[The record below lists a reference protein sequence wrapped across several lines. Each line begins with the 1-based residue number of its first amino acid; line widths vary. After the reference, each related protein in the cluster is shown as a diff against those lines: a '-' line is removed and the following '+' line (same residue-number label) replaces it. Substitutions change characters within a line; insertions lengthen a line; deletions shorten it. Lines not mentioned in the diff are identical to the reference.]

1 MKRIILFLMVLLS
14 VPSLAQ
20 EVTEDSLAV
29 VENEVVPEI
38 NYLTINTDQQNSMIY
53 INDEFVGFNKVSK
66 LLNVGEPYTWK
77 VECDMYRLVNGND
90 TMTSGDAVVVDIKMQ
105 AAYGILNVTS
115 VPEENA
121 VVFVDNK
128 HVGNTP
134 LSSVKMKI
142 GQHKM
147 LVFKDE
153 YDPYHYDFEVFGY
166 DTVAVDVTMISNV
179 KNITI
184 KAEED
189 SDIYVDNEFKG
200 VGSWFG
206 NVSMGSHIFEARKI
220 SHKPFSLQ
228 AAIQQE
234 DGNDTILLGAPTPL
248 YGRLELDTEPTGASV
263 YVADEC
269 IGKTPFAK
277 NLLIGEYEL
286 VLKNE
291 EKADLTLNVNIEEN
305 DTLALKE
312 KFADSK
318 RVFIM
323 TDRSG
328 DSLFVNDKY
337 VGNTPQTLYLTYNV
351 HTIKAVRDK
360 YNVTNEL
367 DAFFASDT
375 VEYFVGKEMQ
385 IVTDSEKDR
394 VYIDGEKIG
403 KAPCTAKLSYGTHQL
418 KITRGKYVYER
429 TIAVEDDGLEE
440 LEIKLGKNVTIKT
453 MDKGDKVY
461 VDGKYLGKTPLT
473 KYMYYGDREVK
484 IVRNKELEKTH
495 TITVSDDEVNEYTLY
510 IGQLVTLESTKKGD
524 HIYIDGIKQG
534 RSPLEYDMPI
544 GNHEVMVK
552 RHRKTDVQRLYII
565 KDGQSHF
572 YFRPAKETINEF
584 IANGMKFFTLN
595 ASSLEGKYSYGISW
609 GSYKK
614 VGWHISLL
622 TNFDMVN
629 GEYQTGINQ
638 FLTKYNETP
647 DATELTDKQLNSRLA
662 ATAGLMFKVAGPVY
676 LKLGGGYAMYTTLDQ
691 ATNEEWYK
699 SSNPKDI
706 NYNGLLLTGGLQFNL
721 KNFVIST
728 DLNTT
733 QNFEF
738 MEFKVGIGFSKKKD
752 KNKK

>member
-1 MKRIILFLMVLLS
+1 MILFLMVLLS
-14 VPSLAQ
+14 LPSLAQ
-20 EVTEDSLAV
+20 EVIEDSLAV
-29 VENEVVPEI
+29 VENEIVPEI

-115 VPEENA
+115 SPEENA
-121 VVFVDNK
+121 VIFVDNK

-134 LSSVKMKI
+134 LSSVKMTI

-147 LVFKDE
+147 LIYKDE
-153 YDPYHYDFEVFGY
+153 YEPYHYDFEIFGY

-179 KNITI
+179 KNISI
-184 KAEED
+184 KAED
-189 SDIYVDNEFKG
+189 NSDIYVDNEFKG

-206 NVSMGSHIFEARKI
+206 NVSYGSHIFEARKI

-228 AAIQQE
+228 ANVQQE
-234 DGNDTILLGAPTPL
+234 GGNDTILLGLPTPV
-248 YGRLELDTEPTGASV
+248 YGRLELATIPSGASV
-263 YVADEC
+263 YVADKYL
-269 IGKTPFAK
+269 GKTPFAE

-291 EKADLTLNVNIEEN
+291 AKADITLNVNIEEN
-305 DTLALKE
+305 ETLVLEE

-318 RVFIM
+318 RVFVM

-337 VGNTPQTLYLTYNV
+337 VGNSPQTLYLTHDV
-351 HTIKAVRDK
+351 HIIKAVRDK

-367 DAFFASDT
+367 DVFFANDT
-375 VEYFVGKEMQ
+375 VKYFVGKEMQ
-385 IVTDSEKDR
+385 IVTDSEKDK

-403 KAPCTAKLSYGTHQL
+403 KAPCTAKLSYGTHEL
-418 KITRGKYVYER
+418 KIARGKYVYER
-429 TIAVEDDGLEE
+429 TIAVEDDGLKE
-440 LEIKLGKNVTIKT
+440 LKVELGKKVTIKT
-453 MDKGDKVY
+453 TDKADKVY
-461 VDGKYLGKTPLT
+461 VDGKYIGKTPLT
-473 KYMYYGDREVK
+473 KYMYYGNREIK
-484 IVRNKELEKTH
+484 IVRDKELEKTH
-495 TITVSDDEVNEYTLY
+495 TITVSDDDVNEYTLY

-524 HIYIDGIKQG
+524 DIYIDGIKKG
-534 RSPLEYDMPI
+534 DSPLVYDMPI
-544 GNHEVMVK
+544 GNHEVLVK

-572 YFRPAKETINEF
+572 YFKPAKETINEF

-595 ASSLEGKYSYGISW
+595 ASSLQGKYSYGVSW

-622 TNFDMVN
+622 TNFDIVD
-629 GEYQTGINQ
+629 GEYHTGINQ
-638 FLTKYNETP
+638 FLTEYNEIAP
-647 DATELTDKQLNSRLA
+647 DAAELTGKQLNSRLA
-662 ATAGLMFKVAGPVY
+662 ATAGLMFKVYGPIY
-676 LKLGGGYAMYTTLDQ
+676 LKLGGGYAMYTSLDQ
-691 ATNEEWYK
+691 AVTEEWYK
-699 SSNPKDI
+699 SSNSKDI

-721 KNFVIST
+721 KNLVIST

-738 MEFKVGIGFSKKKD
+738 MEFKVGIGFSKKKN
-752 KNKK
+752 KNK

>member
-1 MKRIILFLMVLLS
+1 MVLLS
-14 VPSLAQ
+14 LPSLAQ
-20 EVTEDSLAV
+20 EVIEDSLAV
-29 VENEVVPEI
+29 VENEIVPEI

-115 VPEENA
+115 SPEENA
-121 VVFVDNK
+121 VIFVDNK

-134 LSSVKMKI
+134 LSSVKMTI

-147 LVFKDE
+147 LIYKDE
-153 YDPYHYDFEVFGY
+153 YEPYHYDFEIFGY

-179 KNITI
+179 KNISI
-184 KAEED
+184 KAED
-189 SDIYVDNEFKG
+189 NSDIYVDNEFKG

-206 NVSMGSHIFEARKI
+206 NVSYGSHIFEARKI

-228 AAIQQE
+228 ANVQQE
-234 DGNDTILLGAPTPL
+234 GGNDTILLGLPTPV
-248 YGRLELDTEPTGASV
+248 YGRLELATIPSGASV
-263 YVADEC
+263 YVADKYL
-269 IGKTPFAK
+269 GKTPFAE

-291 EKADLTLNVNIEEN
+291 AKADITLNVNIEEN
-305 DTLALKE
+305 ETLVLEE

-337 VGNTPQTLYLTYNV
+337 VGNSPQTLYLTHDV
-351 HTIKAVRDK
+351 HIIKAVRDK

-367 DAFFASDT
+367 DVFFANDT
-375 VEYFVGKEMQ
+375 VKYFVGKEMQ
-385 IVTDSEKDR
+385 IVTDSEKDK

-403 KAPCTAKLSYGTHQL
+403 KAPCTAKLSYGTHEL
-418 KITRGKYVYER
+418 KIARGKYVYER
-429 TIAVEDDGLEE
+429 TIAVEDDGLKE
-440 LEIKLGKNVTIKT
+440 LKVELGKKVTIKT
-453 MDKGDKVY
+453 TDKGDKVY
-461 VDGKYLGKTPLT
+461 VDGKYFGKTPLT
-473 KYMYYGDREVK
+473 KYMYYGNREIK
-484 IVRNKELEKTH
+484 IVRDKELEKTH
-495 TITVSDDEVNEYTLY
+495 TITVSDDDVNEYTLY

-524 HIYIDGIKQG
+524 DIYIDGIKKG
-534 RSPLEYDMPI
+534 DSPLVYDMPI
-544 GNHEVMVK
+544 GNHEVLVK

-572 YFRPAKETINEF
+572 YFKPAKETINEF
-584 IANGMKFFTLN
+584 IANGMKFYTLN
-595 ASSLEGKYSYGISW
+595 ASSLQGKYSYGVSW

-622 TNFDMVN
+622 TNFDIVD
-629 GEYQTGINQ
+629 GEYHTGINQ
-638 FLTKYNETP
+638 FLTEYNEIAP
-647 DATELTDKQLNSRLA
+647 DAAELTGKQLNSRLA

-691 ATNEEWYK
+691 AVTEKWYK
-699 SSNPKDI
+699 SSNSKDI

-721 KNFVIST
+721 KNLVIST

-738 MEFKVGIGFSKKKD
+738 MEFKVGIGFSKKKN
-752 KNKK
+752 KNK

>member
-1 MKRIILFLMVLLS
+1 MKKIILFLMVLLS

-20 EVTEDSLAV
+20 EVVEDSLAV
-29 VENEVVPEI
+29 VKNEIVPEI

-53 INDEFVGFNKVSK
+53 INDEFVGFKKVSK

-90 TMTSGDAVVVDIKMQ
+90 TMTSGDAVTVDIKMQ

-115 VPEENA
+115 SPEENA
-121 VVFVDNK
+121 VIFVDNK

-134 LSSVKMKI
+134 LSSVKMNI

-147 LVFKDE
+147 LVYKDE
-153 YDPYHYDFEVFGY
+153 YEPYHYDFEVFGY

-179 KNITI
+179 KNISI
-184 KAEED
+184 KAED
-189 SDIYVDNEFKG
+189 NSDIYVDNEFKG

-206 NVSMGSHIFEARKI
+206 NVSYGSHIFEARKI

-228 AAIQQE
+228 ANIQQE
-234 DGNDTILLGAPTPL
+234 GGNDTILLGLPTPV
-248 YGRLELDTEPTGASV
+248 YGRLELTTVPSGASV
-263 YVADEC
+263 YLADKYL
-269 IGKTPFAK
+269 GKTPFAE
-277 NLLIGEYEL
+277 NFLIGEYEF

-291 EKADLTLNVNIEEN
+291 AKADITLNVNIEEN
-305 DTLALKE
+305 ETLVLEE

-337 VGNTPQTLYLTYNV
+337 VGNSPQTLYLTHDV
-351 HTIKAVRDK
+351 HIIKAVRDK

-367 DAFFASDT
+367 DVFFANDT

-403 KAPCTAKLSYGTHQL
+403 KAPCTAKLSYGTHDL

-440 LEIKLGKNVTIKT
+440 LKIELGKKVTIKT
-453 MDKGDKVY
+453 TDKGDKVY
-461 VDGKYLGKTPLT
+461 VDGKYFGKTPLT
-473 KYMYYGDREVK
+473 KYMYYGDREIK
-484 IVRNKELEKTH
+484 IVRDKELEKTH

-524 HIYIDGIKQG
+524 DIYIDGIKKG
-534 RSPLEYDMPI
+534 DSPLVYDMPI
-544 GNHEVMVK
+544 GNHEVLVK

-572 YFRPAKETINEF
+572 YFKPAKETINEF

-595 ASSLEGKYSYGISW
+595 ASSLQGKYSYGVSW

-622 TNFDMVN
+622 TNFDIVD
-629 GEYQTGINQ
+629 GEYHTGINQ
-638 FLTKYNETP
+638 FLTKYNEIAP
-647 DATELTDKQLNSRLA
+647 DAAELTGKQLNSRLA

-691 ATNEEWYK
+691 AVTEEWYK
-699 SSNPKDI
+699 SSNSKDI

-721 KNFVIST
+721 KNLVIST

-738 MEFKVGIGFSKKKD
+738 MEFKVGIGFSKN
-752 KNKK
+752 KNKNK

>member
-1 MKRIILFLMVLLS
+1 MVLLS
-14 VPSLAQ
+14 LPSLAQ
-20 EVTEDSLAV
+20 EVIEDSLAV
-29 VENEVVPEI
+29 VENEIVPEI
-38 NYLTINTDQQNSMIY
+38 NYLIINTDQQNSMIY

-66 LLNVGEPYTWK
+66 LLNVGKPYTWK

-105 AAYGILNVTS
+105 AAYGFLNVTS

-121 VVFVDNK
+121 VIFVDNK
-128 HVGNTP
+128 HVGKTP
-134 LSSVKMKI
+134 LSSVVMNI

-147 LVFKDE
+147 LVFKDGYE
-153 YDPYHYDFEVFGY
+153 PYHYDFEVFGY
-166 DTVAVDVTMISNV
+166 DTVTVDVTMISNV
-179 KNITI
+179 KNISI
-184 KAEED
+184 KAED
-189 SDIYVDNEFKG
+189 NSDIYVDNEFKG
-200 VGSWFG
+200 VGNWFG
-206 NVSMGSHIFEARKI
+206 NVSYGSHIFEARKI

-228 AAIQQE
+228 ANVQQE
-234 DGNDTILLGAPTPL
+234 GGSDTILLGLPTPL
-248 YGRLELDTEPTGASV
+248 YGRLELSTVPSGASV
-263 YVADEC
+263 YAADKYL
-269 IGKTPFAK
+269 GKTPFAE

-291 EKADLTLNVNIEEN
+291 AKADITLNVNIEEN
-305 DTLALKE
+305 ETLVLEE

-318 RVFIM
+318 KVFVM

-337 VGNTPQTLYLTYNV
+337 VGNTPQTLYLTHNV
-351 HTIKAVRDK
+351 HTVKVVRDK
-360 YNVTNEL
+360 YNVINEL
-367 DAFFASDT
+367 DVFFANDT

-394 VYIDGEKIG
+394 VFIDGEKIG
-403 KAPCTAKLSYGTHQL
+403 KSPCTAKLSYGTHEL

-429 TIAVEDDGLEE
+429 TIAVEDDGLKE
-440 LEIKLGKNVTIKT
+440 LNVELGKKVTIKT
-453 MDKGDKVY
+453 TDKGDKVY
-461 VDGKYLGKTPLT
+461 VDGKYFGKTPLT
-473 KYMYYGDREVK
+473 KYMYYGNHKVK
-484 IVRNKELEKTH
+484 IVRDKELEKTH
-495 TITVSDDEVNEYTLY
+495 AITVSEDDVNEYTLH

-524 HIYIDGIKQG
+524 DIYIDGIKKG
-534 RSPLEYDMPI
+534 DSPLVYDMPI

-565 KDGQSHF
+565 QDGQNHF

-595 ASSLEGKYSYGISW
+595 ASSLQDKYSYGVSW

-622 TNFDMVN
+622 TNFDIVD

-638 FLTKYNETP
+638 FLTKYNEIAP
-647 DATELTDKQLNSRLA
+647 DAAELTGKQINSRLA

-691 ATNEEWYK
+691 AVNEEWYK
-699 SSNPKDI
+699 SSNSKDI

-738 MEFKVGIGFSKKKD
+738 MEFKVGIGFSKKKN
-752 KNKK
+752 KNK

>member
-1 MKRIILFLMVLLS
+1 MVLLS
-14 VPSLAQ
+14 LPSLAQ
-20 EVTEDSLAV
+20 EVIEDSLAV
-29 VENEVVPEI
+29 VENEIVPEI

-115 VPEENA
+115 SPEENA
-121 VVFVDNK
+121 VIFVDNK

-134 LSSVKMKI
+134 LSSVKMTI

-153 YDPYHYDFEVFGY
+153 YEPYHYDFEVFGY

-179 KNITI
+179 KNISI
-184 KAEED
+184 KAED
-189 SDIYVDNEFKG
+189 NSDIYVDNEFKG

-206 NVSMGSHIFEARKI
+206 NVSYGSHIFEARKI

-228 AAIQQE
+228 ANVQQE
-234 DGNDTILLGAPTPL
+234 GGNDTILLGLPTPV
-248 YGRLELDTEPTGASV
+248 YGRLELATIPSGASV
-263 YVADEC
+263 YVADKYL
-269 IGKTPFAK
+269 GKTPFAE

-291 EKADLTLNVNIEEN
+291 AKADITLNVNIEEN
-305 DTLALKE
+305 ETLVLEE

-318 RVFIM
+318 RVFVM
-323 TDRSG
+323 TDRNG

-337 VGNTPQTLYLTYNV
+337 VGNSPQTLYLTHDV
-351 HTIKAVRDK
+351 HIIKAVRDK

-367 DAFFASDT
+367 DVFFANDT
-375 VEYFVGKEMQ
+375 VKYFIGKEMQ
-385 IVTDSEKDR
+385 IVTDSEKDK

-403 KAPCTAKLSYGTHQL
+403 KAPCIAKLSYGTHEL
-418 KITRGKYVYER
+418 KIARGKYVYER
-429 TIAVEDDGLEE
+429 TIAVEDDGTKE
-440 LEIKLGKNVTIKT
+440 LKVELGKKVTIKT
-453 MDKGDKVY
+453 TDKGDKVY
-461 VDGKYLGKTPLT
+461 VDGKYFGKTPLT
-473 KYMYYGDREVK
+473 KYMYYGNREIK
-484 IVRNKELEKTH
+484 IVRDKELEKTH
-495 TITVSDDEVNEYTLY
+495 TITVSDDDVNEYTLY

-524 HIYIDGIKQG
+524 DIYIDGIKKG
-534 RSPLEYDMPI
+534 DSPLVYDMPI
-544 GNHEVMVK
+544 GNHEVLVK

-572 YFRPAKETINEF
+572 YFKPAKETINEF

-595 ASSLEGKYSYGISW
+595 ASSLQGKYSYGVSW

-622 TNFDMVN
+622 TNFDIVD
-629 GEYQTGINQ
+629 GEYHTGINQ
-638 FLTKYNETP
+638 FLTEYNEIAP
-647 DATELTDKQLNSRLA
+647 DAAELTGKQLNSRLA

-691 ATNEEWYK
+691 AVTEEWYK
-699 SSNPKDI
+699 SSNSKDI

-721 KNFVIST
+721 KNLVIST

-738 MEFKVGIGFSKKKD
+738 MEFKVGIGFSKKKN
-752 KNKK
+752 KNK

>member
-1 MKRIILFLMVLLS
+1 MILFLMVLLS
-14 VPSLAQ
+14 LPSLAQ
-20 EVTEDSLAV
+20 EVIEDSLAV
-29 VENEVVPEI
+29 VENEIVPEI

-90 TMTSGDAVVVDIKMQ
+90 TMTSGDAVVVDVKMQ

-115 VPEENA
+115 SPEENA
-121 VVFVDNK
+121 VIFVDNK

-134 LSSVKMKI
+134 LSSVKMTI

-147 LVFKDE
+147 LIYKDE
-153 YDPYHYDFEVFGY
+153 YEPYHYDFEIFGY

-179 KNITI
+179 KNISI
-184 KAEED
+184 KAED
-189 SDIYVDNEFKG
+189 NSDIYVDNEFKG

-206 NVSMGSHIFEARKI
+206 NVSYGSHIFEARKI

-228 AAIQQE
+228 ANVQQE
-234 DGNDTILLGAPTPL
+234 GGNDTILLGLPTPV
-248 YGRLELDTEPTGASV
+248 YGRLELATIPSGASV
-263 YVADEC
+263 YVADKYL
-269 IGKTPFAK
+269 GKTPFAE

-291 EKADLTLNVNIEEN
+291 AKADITLNVNIEEN
-305 DTLALKE
+305 ETLVLEE

-318 RVFIM
+318 RVFVM

-337 VGNTPQTLYLTYNV
+337 VGNSPQTLYLTHDV
-351 HTIKAVRDK
+351 HIIKAVRDK

-367 DAFFASDT
+367 DVFFANDT
-375 VEYFVGKEMQ
+375 VKYFVGKEMQ

-403 KAPCTAKLSYGTHQL
+403 KAPCTAKLSYGTHDL

-429 TIAVEDDGLEE
+429 TIAVEDDGTKE
-440 LEIKLGKNVTIKT
+440 LKVELGKKVTIKT
-453 MDKGDKVY
+453 TDKGDKVY
-461 VDGKYLGKTPLT
+461 VDGKYFGKTPLT
-473 KYMYYGDREVK
+473 KYMYYGNREIK
-484 IVRNKELEKTH
+484 IVRDKELEKTH
-495 TITVSDDEVNEYTLY
+495 TITVSDDDVNEYTLY

-524 HIYIDGIKQG
+524 DIYIDGIKKG
-534 RSPLEYDMPI
+534 DSPLVYDMPI
-544 GNHEVMVK
+544 GNHEVLVK

-572 YFRPAKETINEF
+572 YFKPAKETINEF
-584 IANGMKFFTLN
+584 IANGMKFYTLN
-595 ASSLEGKYSYGISW
+595 ASSLQGKYSYGVSW

-622 TNFDMVN
+622 TNFDIVG
-629 GEYQTGINQ
+629 GEYHTGINQ
-638 FLTKYNETP
+638 FLTEYNEIAP
-647 DATELTDKQLNSRLA
+647 DAAELTGKQLNSRLA

-691 ATNEEWYK
+691 AVTEEWYK
-699 SSNPKDI
+699 SSNSKDI

-721 KNFVIST
+721 KNLVIST

-738 MEFKVGIGFSKKKD
+738 MEFKVGIGFSKKKN
-752 KNKK
+752 KNK

>member
-1 MKRIILFLMVLLS
+1 MLLFLMVLMSL
-14 VPSLAQ
+14 PSLAQ
-20 EVTEDSLAV
+20 EVVEDSLAV
-29 VENEVVPEI
+29 VENEIVPEI

-90 TMTSGDAVVVDIKMQ
+90 TMTSGNAVVVDIKMQ

-115 VPEENA
+115 SPEENA
-121 VVFVDNK
+121 VIFVDNK

-134 LSSVKMKI
+134 LSSVKMTI

-153 YDPYHYDFEVFGY
+153 YEPYHYDFEVFGY

-179 KNITI
+179 KNISI
-184 KAEED
+184 KAED
-189 SDIYVDNEFKG
+189 NSDIYVDNEFKG

-206 NVSMGSHIFEARKI
+206 NVSYGSHIFEARKI

-228 AAIQQE
+228 ANVQQE
-234 DGNDTILLGAPTPL
+234 GGNDTILLGLPTPV
-248 YGRLELDTEPTGASV
+248 YGRLELATIPSGASV
-263 YVADEC
+263 YVADKYL
-269 IGKTPFAK
+269 GKTPFAE

-291 EKADLTLNVNIEEN
+291 AKADITLNVNIEEN
-305 DTLALKE
+305 ETLVLEE

-318 RVFIM
+318 RVFVM

-337 VGNTPQTLYLTYNV
+337 VGNSPQTLYLTHDV
-351 HTIKAVRDK
+351 HIIKAVRDK

-367 DAFFASDT
+367 DVFFANDT
-375 VEYFVGKEMQ
+375 VKYFVGKEMQ
-385 IVTDSEKDR
+385 IVTDSEKDK

-403 KAPCTAKLSYGTHQL
+403 KAPCTAKLSYGTHEL
-418 KITRGKYVYER
+418 KIARGKYVYER
-429 TIAVEDDGLEE
+429 TIAVEDDGLKE
-440 LEIKLGKNVTIKT
+440 LKVELGKKVTIKT
-453 MDKGDKVY
+453 TDKGDKVY
-461 VDGKYLGKTPLT
+461 VDGKYFGKTPLT
-473 KYMYYGDREVK
+473 KYMYYGNREIK
-484 IVRNKELEKTH
+484 IVRDKELEKTH
-495 TITVSDDEVNEYTLY
+495 TITVSDDDVNEYTLY

-524 HIYIDGIKQG
+524 DIYIDGIKKG
-534 RSPLEYDMPI
+534 DSPLVYDMPI
-544 GNHEVMVK
+544 GNHEVLVK

-572 YFRPAKETINEF
+572 YFKPAKETINEF
-584 IANGMKFFTLN
+584 IANGMKFYTLN
-595 ASSLEGKYSYGISW
+595 ASSLQGKYSYGVSW

-622 TNFDMVN
+622 TNFDIVD
-629 GEYQTGINQ
+629 GEYHTGINQ
-638 FLTKYNETP
+638 FLTEYNEIAP
-647 DATELTDKQLNSRLA
+647 DAAELTGKQLNSRLA

-691 ATNEEWYK
+691 AVTEEWYK
-699 SSNPKDI
+699 SSNSKDI

-721 KNFVIST
+721 KNLVIST

-738 MEFKVGIGFSKKKD
+738 MEFKVGIGFSKKKN
-752 KNKK
+752 KNK

>member
-1 MKRIILFLMVLLS
+1 MKKMILFLMVLLS
-14 VPSLAQ
+14 LPSLAQ
-20 EVTEDSLAV
+20 EVIEDSLAV
-29 VENEVVPEI
+29 VENEIVPEI

-121 VVFVDNK
+121 VIFVDGK

-153 YDPYHYDFEVFGY
+153 YEPYHCDFEVFGY

-184 KAEED
+184 KAEEN

-228 AAIQQE
+228 ANIQQE
-234 DGNDTILLGAPTPL
+234 DTILLGEPTPL
-248 YGRLELDTEPTGASV
+248 YGRLELDTEPSGASV
-263 YVADEC
+263 YADDEC

-277 NLLIGEYEL
+277 NLLIGEYEF
-286 VLKNE
+286 VLKNK
-291 EKADLTLNVNIEEN
+291 EKADIILNVNIEEN
-305 DTLALKE
+305 DTLVLEE

-318 RVFIM
+318 KVFIM

-328 DSLFVNDKY
+328 DSLFVNDRY
-337 VGNTPQTLYLTYNV
+337 VGNSPQTLYLTYNV

-367 DAFFASDT
+367 DAFFANDT

-403 KAPCTAKLSYGTHQL
+403 KAPCTAKLSYGTHEL

-440 LEIKLGKNVTIKT
+440 LKIELGKNVTIKT
-453 MDKGDKVY
+453 TDKGDKVY
-461 VDGKYLGKTPLT
+461 VDGKYFGKTPLT

-484 IVRNKELEKTH
+484 IVRDKELEKTH
-495 TITVSDDEVNEYTLY
+495 TISVREDDDVNEYTLY
-510 IGQLVTLESTKKGD
+510 IGQLVTLESNKKGD

-534 RSPLEYDMPI
+534 RSPLNYDMPI

-565 KDGQSHF
+565 KDGQTQF
-572 YFRPAKETINEF
+572 YFHPKRESIDDF

-595 ASSLEGKYSYGISW
+595 ASTLQGKYSYGISW

-638 FLTKYNETP
+638 FLPKYKTASE
-647 DATELTDKQLNSRLA
+647 DMSAELTDKQLNSRLS
-662 ATAGLMFKVAGPVY
+662 ATAGLMFKVYGPIY
-676 LKLGGGYAMYTTLDQ
+676 IKLGGGYAMYTTLNQ
-691 ATNEEWYK
+691 TVTEEWYK
-699 SSNPKDI
+699 STNSKDI
-706 NYNGLLLTGGLQFNL
+706 NYKGLLLTGGLQFNL

-733 QNFEF
+733 HNFEF

-752 KNKK
+752 KNK

>member
-1 MKRIILFLMVLLS
+1 MKKMIFFLMVLLS
-14 VPSLAQ
+14 LPSLAQ
-20 EVTEDSLAV
+20 EVVEDSLAV
-29 VENEVVPEI
+29 AENEIVPEI
-38 NYLTINTDQQNSMIY
+38 NYLNINTDQQNSMIY

-77 VECDMYRLVNGND
+77 VECDMYRLANGND
-90 TMTSGDAVVVDIKMQ
+90 TMTSGDAVVVDVKMQ

-115 VPEENA
+115 SPEENA
-121 VVFVDNK
+121 VIFVDNK

-134 LSSVKMKI
+134 LSSVKMNI

-147 LVFKDE
+147 LVYKDE
-153 YDPYHYDFEVFGY
+153 YEPYHYDFEVFGY

-179 KNITI
+179 KNISI
-184 KAEED
+184 KAED
-189 SDIYVDNEFKG
+189 NSDIYVDNEFKG

-206 NVSMGSHIFEARKI
+206 NVSYGSHIFEARKI

-228 AAIQQE
+228 ANIQQE
-234 DGNDTILLGAPTPL
+234 GGNDTILLGLPTPI
-248 YGRLELDTEPTGASV
+248 YGRLELTTVPSGASV
-263 YVADEC
+263 YLADKYL
-269 IGKTPFAK
+269 GKTPFAE
-277 NLLIGEYEL
+277 NFLIGEYEF

-291 EKADLTLNVNIEEN
+291 AKADITLNVNIEEN
-305 DTLALKE
+305 ETLVLEE

-318 RVFIM
+318 RVFVM

-337 VGNTPQTLYLTYNV
+337 VGNSPQTLYLTHDV
-351 HTIKAVRDK
+351 HIIKAVRDK
-360 YNVTNEL
+360 YNVINEL
-367 DAFFASDT
+367 DVFFANDT

-403 KAPCTAKLSYGTHQL
+403 KAPCTAKLSYGTHDL

-429 TIAVEDDGLEE
+429 TIAVEDDGLKE
-440 LEIKLGKNVTIKT
+440 LKVELGKKVTIKT
-453 MDKGDKVY
+453 TDKGDKVY
-461 VDGKYLGKTPLT
+461 VDGKYFGKTPLT
-473 KYMYYGDREVK
+473 KYMYYGNREVK
-484 IVRNKELEKTH
+484 IVRDKELEKTH
-495 TITVSDDEVNEYTLY
+495 TITVSDDDVNVYTLY

-524 HIYIDGIKQG
+524 DIYIDGIKKG
-534 RSPLEYDMPI
+534 DSPLVYDMPI
-544 GNHEVMVK
+544 GNHEVLVK

-572 YFRPAKETINEF
+572 YFKPAKETINEF

-595 ASSLEGKYSYGISW
+595 ASSLQGKYSYGVSW

-622 TNFDMVN
+622 TNFDIVD
-629 GEYQTGINQ
+629 GEYHTGINQ
-638 FLTKYNETP
+638 FLTEYNEIAP
-647 DATELTDKQLNSRLA
+647 DAAELTGKQLNSRLA

-691 ATNEEWYK
+691 AVTEEWYK
-699 SSNPKDI
+699 SSNSKDI

-721 KNFVIST
+721 KNLVIST

-738 MEFKVGIGFSKKKD
+738 MEFKVGIGFSKKKN
-752 KNKK
+752 KNK